1 MTATD
6 TLFKSEAV
14 IDAALASDPAGTRTL
29 RPQTPENI
37 PADRPDLMRIASWI
51 TPGSRVLDLGCG
63 NGALL
68 AYLAKKFQVD
78 GVGVEIDDGCVV
90 ACIQRGVRVVQQNL
104 EEGLAL
110 FEDQQF
116 DTVVLSQTLQSMRH
130 TEHILCEMARVG
142 REGIVSFPN
151 FGYWPHGL
159 SILRGRMPVGRHL
172 PYEWYNTPNIHLCTL
187 QDFERL
193 AAKLGLPI
201 LERATFKD
209 ASEVRVLP
217 QWRSTLAVYRFAS
230 PRSAR

>member
-1 MTATD
+1 MSTSGTVS
-6 TLFKSEAV
+6 KSRVHA
-14 IDAALASDPAGTRTL
+14 DPSAGTLLSAGQPGTL
-29 RPQTPENI
+29 GAPGEI
-37 PADRPDLMRIASWI
+37 PADRPDLARIASWI
-51 TPGSRVLDLGCG
+51 APGSRVLDLGCG

-68 AYLAKKFQVD
+68 AYLAHHRNVD
-78 GVGVEIDDGCVV
+78 GVGVEIDDACVV
-90 ACIQRGVRVVQQNL
+90 ACVQRGVRVVQQNL
-104 EEGLAL
+104 EEGLKL

-151 FGYWPHGL
+151 FGYWPHGF
-159 SILRGRMPVGRHL
+159 SILMGRMPVGRHL

-201 LERATFKD
+201 IDRATFKD
-209 ASEVRVLP
+209 RAEIRFLP

-230 PRSAR
+230 PRSGA